1 MTRRAVRAI
10 QHTLNVPDNMADN
23 ETLVQIEQIESVER
37 LLVGLQRTAADSL
50 RRTRERVKLS
60 LRDVAV
66 QVDLTPAGLHN
77 IERAKTWRTKT
88 ARRVAE
94 FYSKMDAA

>member
-1 MTRRAVRAI
+1 
-10 QHTLNVPDNMADN
+10 
-23 ETLVQIEQIESVER
+23 
-37 LLVGLQRTAADSL
+37 
-50 RRTRERVKLS
+50 VKLS